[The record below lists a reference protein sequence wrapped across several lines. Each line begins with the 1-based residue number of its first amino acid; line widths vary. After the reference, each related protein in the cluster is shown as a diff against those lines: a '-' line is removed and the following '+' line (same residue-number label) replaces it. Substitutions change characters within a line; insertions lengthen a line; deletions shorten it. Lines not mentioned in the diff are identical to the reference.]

1 MDSIR
6 FLEVHSTSS
15 DCSGTSG
22 SEQFIRRALTVV
34 AKFTFS
40 FSVSAVQG
48 FGFISPDLLKRH
60 SGNLRLVDAD
70 DSQCKML
77 MKNPSGRV

>member
-34 AKFTFS
+34 ANFTFS
-40 FSVSAVQG
+40 FSVSAVQRL
-48 FGFISPDLLKRH
+48 GFISRDPLKRH
-60 SGNLRLVDAD
+60 SGNLRLVDAEE
-70 DSQCKML
+70 
-77 MKNPSGRV
+77 NPSGMRMA